1 MLELAGK
8 IAHTTLSMGA
18 GAARGMAG
26 SMAGAIFG
34 PLGVVMGGFL
44 GGLAFSWALDRTCE
58 VLQVGKW
65 SKSCRPSP
73 SCLGVSAWG
82 GGVHGNIGGCTRQRH
97 LRFFQCWKATGPWG
111 WWKQKVTRADVLRLV
126 RDLGTHFRRIALK
139 YHPDRAVFRGD
150 SPKQLLENLEKY
162 KKARDAHEQLVQ
174 LLNDHLTGEN
184 FHTADLPNTSL
195 HVTRWAVTLARH

>member
-1 MLELAGK
+1 MHQATAFEILSVLEG
-8 IAHTTLSMGA
+8 
-18 GAARGMAG
+18 
-26 SMAGAIFG
+26 
-34 PLGVVMGGFL
+34 
-44 GGLAFSWALDRTCE
+44 
-58 VLQVGKW
+58 
-65 SKSCRPSP
+65 
-73 SCLGVSAWG
+73 
-82 GGVHGNIGGCTRQRH
+82 
-97 LRFFQCWKATGPWG
+97 TGPWG

-184 FHTADLPNTSL
+184 FHTADLLTPVFML
-195 HVTRWAVTLARH
+195 PDGQ